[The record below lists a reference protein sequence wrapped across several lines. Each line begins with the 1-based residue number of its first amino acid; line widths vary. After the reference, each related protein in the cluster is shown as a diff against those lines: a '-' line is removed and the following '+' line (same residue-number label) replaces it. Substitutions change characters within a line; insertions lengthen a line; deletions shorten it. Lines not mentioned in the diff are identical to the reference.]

1 MQPNHTN
8 TKKCEWLVGVWPL
21 ARRRQASAATSAL
34 LARVSV
40 AGLEKWGSRSLDLL
54 LLYKLW
60 GLFQTKTLAPLSA
73 DTGPWHSNAK
83 RPLFPSSPTFLLLQ
97 PNSCRFFMR
106 STFFSLVKRNNSVQ
120 TSLSL
125 SNKFISQLRQRHRA
139 ENKWGRCCCVGN
151 CRLFLHSA
159 VGPIL
164 IIVHCSSTKY
174 FQNFQQKN
182 NYIVTVFSVPS
193 KTIYI
198 SFSFTLSGLSSSE
211 WRGAVVKFLTVD
223 S

>member
-1 MQPNHTN
+1 MGCDPWPGGGKPALQQVRCSPVSQSLVSKSGALELDPSICCYFTN
-8 TKKCEWLVGVWPL
+8 
-21 ARRRQASAATSAL
+21 
-34 LARVSV
+34 
-40 AGLEKWGSRSLDLL
+40 
-54 LLYKLW
+54 W
-60 GLFQTKTLAPLSA
+60 GLFQTKTLAPLCA

-97 PNSCRFFMR
+97 PNSCRFFTR
-106 STFFSLVKRNNSVQ
+106 STFFSLVVKRKNSVQ

-125 SNKFISQLRQRHRA
+125 SNKFISQPRHRA

-174 FQNFQQKN
+174 FQNFQQK
-182 NYIVTVFSVPS
+182 Y
-193 KTIYI
+193 TII
-198 SFSFTLSGLSSSE
+198 L
-211 WRGAVVKFLTVD
+211 
-223 S
+223 

>member
-1 MQPNHTN
+1 MFVSQAMQPNHTN

-97 PNSCRFFMR
+97 PNSCRFFTR
-106 STFFSLVKRNNSVQ
+106 WTFFLWSRER
-120 TSLSL
+120 
-125 SNKFISQLRQRHRA
+125 I
-139 ENKWGRCCCVGN
+139 
-151 CRLFLHSA
+151 
-159 VGPIL
+159 
-164 IIVHCSSTKY
+164 
-174 FQNFQQKN
+174 
-182 NYIVTVFSVPS
+182 PS
-193 KTIYI
+193 KHHFPFQI
-198 SFSFTLSGLSSSE
+198 SSFLN
-211 WRGAVVKFLTVD
+211 RGIERKINEAVVAVLVIVGYFYIRQLAQF
-223 S
+223 